1 MKIHRTNLLALSAV
15 LLILFAVPP
24 GPSGALRAQND
35 TQENTTSS
43 TTYDSTGTVTAI
55 SPPVTIT
62 VDSRRGP
69 FTYQLG
75 PDVHVFGLDGKS
87 GKIEQV
93 RKGQTV
99 TVYYYKRLG
108 APTVAR
114 LVVLKEA
121 PARK

>member
-1 MKIHRTNLLALSAV
+1 MKTHRPRLPILLAA
-15 LLILFAVPP
+15 LLTLLAVPA
-24 GPSGALRAQND
+24 GPVGTLYAQDD

-62 VDSRRGP
+62 VSSRRGP

-75 PDVHVFGLDGKS
+75 PDIHVFGLDGKS

-99 TVYYYKRLG
+99 TVYYYKRFG

-114 LVVLKEA
+114 VVVLKAA

>member
-1 MKIHRTNLLALSAV
+1 MKPHRPILPV
-15 LLILFAVPP
+15 LLVALTLFAVPSGP
-24 GPSGALRAQND
+24 GGTLYAQDD

-43 TTYDSTGTVTAI
+43 TTYDSTGIVTAI
-55 SPPVTIT
+55 LPPVTIT

-75 PDVHVFGLDGKS
+75 PDVHVYGLDGKS
-87 GKIEQV
+87 GKIEQI

-99 TVYYYKRLG
+99 TVYYYKRFG

-114 LVVLKEA
+114 VVVLKAA

>member
-1 MKIHRTNLLALSAV
+1 MKIHWPIPSALLVAL
-15 LLILFAVPP
+15 LTLFAASP
-24 GPSGALRAQND
+24 GPSGVLRAQDD

-75 PDVHVFGLDGKS
+75 PDVHVFGLDGKA
-87 GKIEQV
+87 GKVEQV

-99 TVYYYKRLG
+99 TVYYYKRFG
-108 APTVAR
+108 SPTVAR
-114 LVVLKEA
+114 LVVLKAA

>member
-1 MKIHRTNLLALSAV
+1 MKIHRSILSALLAA
-15 LLILFAVPP
+15 LILFAVPP
-24 GPSGALRAQND
+24 GRGGALRAQDD

-43 TTYDSTGTVTAI
+43 TTYDSTGIVTAI

-75 PDVHVFGLDGKS
+75 PDVHVLGLDGKS

-99 TVYYYKRLG
+99 TVFYYKRFG

-114 LVVLKEA
+114 LVVLKAA